1 MNIFKRLFRI
11 GQAEIHSILDGVE
24 DPVQITEFGIV
35 EMKENLTLT
44 LESLAK
50 IKAMAIRAKSEK
62 EKKRSEAQDY
72 ENKAVLLISKAQ
84 KGDLDIT
91 LAENLAKE
99 ALLRKEQLILEIN
112 ELDLQGIEHENVASD
127 IQKNIEILKFNIAKW
142 ENELKTL
149 KAKIRISK
157 VTQEVNRQMAQ
168 IDSDSTLNMLER
180 IKEKIAEEDALT
192 QAYAALNKCSLSVD
206 DEIDRAI
213 GETAQSVDV
222 ELNEIKRKLG
232 MQ

>member
-11 GQAEIHSILDGVE
+11 GQAEIHAVLDGVE
-24 DPVQITEFGIV
+24 DPVQITETGIV

-50 IKAMAIRAKSEK
+50 VKAMVIRAKNEK

-72 ENKAVLLISKAQ
+72 GNKAVLLISKAQ
-84 KGDLDIT
+84 NGDIDIAQ
-91 LAENLAKE
+91 AERLAKE
-99 ALLRKEQLILEIN
+99 ALLRKEQLISEIN
-112 ELDLQGIEHENVASD
+112 ELDVQRIEHENIASD
-127 IQKNIEILKFNIAKW
+127 IQKNIEILKFNIIKW

-157 VTQEVNRQMAQ
+157 VTQEVNKQMAQ

-180 IKEKIAEEDALT
+180 IKEKIAEEDALS
-192 QAYAALNKCSLSVD
+192 QAYATLNKCNLSVD
-206 DEIDRAI
+206 DEIDIAI
-213 GETAQSVDV
+213 GANEQNVDL

-232 MQ
+232 IQ

>member
-11 GQAEIHSILDGVE
+11 GQAEIHAVLDGVE
-24 DPVQITEFGIV
+24 DSVQITEIGIV

-50 IKAMAIRAKSEK
+50 VKAMVIRAKNEK

-72 ENKAVLLISKAQ
+72 GNKAVLLISKAQ
-84 KGDLDIT
+84 NGDIDIAQ
-91 LAENLAKE
+91 AERLAKE
-99 ALLRKEQLILEIN
+99 ALLRKEQLISEIN
-112 ELDLQGIEHENVASD
+112 ELDVQRIEHENIASD
-127 IQKNIEILKFNIAKW
+127 IQKNIEILKFNITKW

-157 VTQEVNRQMAQ
+157 VTQEVNKQMAQ

-180 IKEKIAEEDALT
+180 IKEKIAEEDALA
-192 QAYAALNKCSLSVD
+192 QAYAALNKCNLSVD
-206 DEIDRAI
+206 DEIDIVI
-213 GETAQSVDV
+213 GANEQNVDS

>member
-11 GQAEIHSILDGVE
+11 GQAEIHAVLDGVE
-24 DPVQITEFGIV
+24 DPVQITETGIV

-50 IKAMAIRAKSEK
+50 VKAMVIRAKNEK

-72 ENKAVLLISKAQ
+72 GNKAVLLISKAQ
-84 KGDLDIT
+84 NGDIDIAQ
-91 LAENLAKE
+91 AERLAKE
-99 ALLRKEQLILEIN
+99 ALLRKEQLISEIN
-112 ELDLQGIEHENVASD
+112 ELDVQRIEHENIASD
-127 IQKNIEILKFNIAKW
+127 IQKNIEILKFNITKW

-157 VTQEVNRQMAQ
+157 VTQEVNKQMAQ

-180 IKEKIAEEDALT
+180 IKEKIAEEDALS
-192 QAYAALNKCSLSVD
+192 QAYAALNKCNLSVD
-206 DEIDRAI
+206 DEIDIAI
-213 GETAQSVDV
+213 GANEQNVDS
-222 ELNEIKRKLG
+222 ELDEIKRKLG

>member
-11 GQAEIHSILDGVE
+11 GQTEIHAVLDGVE
-24 DPVQITEFGIV
+24 DPVQITEIGIV

-50 IKAMAIRAKSEK
+50 VKAMIIRAKNEK

-72 ENKAVLLISKAQ
+72 GNKAVLLISKAQ
-84 KGDLDIT
+84 NGDIDIAQ
-91 LAENLAKE
+91 AERLAKE
-99 ALLRKEQLILEIN
+99 ALLRKEQLISEIN
-112 ELDLQGIEHENVASD
+112 ELDVQRIEHENIASD
-127 IQKNIEILKFNIAKW
+127 IQKNIEILKFNITKW

-157 VTQEVNRQMAQ
+157 VTQEVNKQMAQ

-180 IKEKIAEEDALT
+180 IKEKIAEEDALS
-192 QAYAALNKCSLSVD
+192 QAYAALNKCNLSVD
-206 DEIDRAI
+206 DEIDIAI
-213 GETAQSVDV
+213 GANEQNVDS

>member
-11 GQAEIHSILDGVE
+11 GQAEIYAVLDGVE
-24 DPVQITEFGIV
+24 DPVQITEIGIV

-50 IKAMAIRAKSEK
+50 VKAMIIRAKNEK

-72 ENKAVLLISKAQ
+72 GNKAVLLISKAQ
-84 KGDLDIT
+84 NGDIDMAQ
-91 LAENLAKE
+91 AERLAKE
-99 ALLRKEQLILEIN
+99 ALLRKEQLISEIN
-112 ELDLQGIEHENVASD
+112 ELDVQRIEHENIASD
-127 IQKNIEILKFNIAKW
+127 IQKNIEILKFNITKW

-157 VTQEVNRQMAQ
+157 VTQEVNKQMAQ

-180 IKEKIAEEDALT
+180 IKEKIAEEDALS
-192 QAYAALNKCSLSVD
+192 QAYAALNKCNLSVD
-206 DEIDRAI
+206 DEIDIAI
-213 GETAQSVDV
+213 GANEQNVDS

>member
-11 GQAEIHSILDGVE
+11 GQTEIHAVLDGVE
-24 DPVQITEFGIV
+24 DPVQITEIGIV

-50 IKAMAIRAKSEK
+50 VKAMVIRAKNEK

-72 ENKAVLLISKAQ
+72 GNKAVLLISKAQ
-84 KGDLDIT
+84 NGDIDIAQ
-91 LAENLAKE
+91 AERLAKE
-99 ALLRKEQLILEIN
+99 ALLRKEQLISEIN
-112 ELDLQGIEHENVASD
+112 ELDVQRIEHENIASD
-127 IQKNIEILKFNIAKW
+127 IQKNIEILKFNITKW

-157 VTQEVNRQMAQ
+157 VTQEVNKQMAQ

-180 IKEKIAEEDALT
+180 IKEKIAEEDALS
-192 QAYAALNKCSLSVD
+192 QAYAALNKCNLSVD
-206 DEIDRAI
+206 DEIDIAV
-213 GETAQSVDV
+213 GANEQNVDS

>member
-11 GQAEIHSILDGVE
+11 GQTEIHAVLDGVE
-24 DPVQITEFGIV
+24 DPVQITEIGIV

-50 IKAMAIRAKSEK
+50 VKAMVIRAKNEK

-72 ENKAVLLISKAQ
+72 GNKAVLLISKAQ
-84 KGDLDIT
+84 NGDIDIAQ
-91 LAENLAKE
+91 AERLAKE
-99 ALLRKEQLILEIN
+99 ALLRKEQLISEIN
-112 ELDLQGIEHENVASD
+112 ELDVQRIEHENIASD
-127 IQKNIEILKFNIAKW
+127 IQKNIEILKFNITKW

-157 VTQEVNRQMAQ
+157 VTQEVNKQMAQ

-180 IKEKIAEEDALT
+180 IKEKIAEEDALS
-192 QAYAALNKCSLSVD
+192 QAYAALNKCNLSVD
-206 DEIDRAI
+206 DEIDIAI
-213 GETAQSVDV
+213 GANEQNVDS